1 MSEKFLTVSDVAGL
15 TGWSPLTVYKKA
27 ANGQIPGRVK
37 LGKSSLRF
45 RESMIT
51 AWLSKR
57 DGTGEAAAKAIVE
70 WPEGINGPFLIFPIG
85 SSFEQSSQVRDFL
98 NERLKKSEVAA

>member
-27 ANGQIPGRVK
+27 ANGQIPGRLK

-45 RESMIT
+45 RESVIT

-57 DGTGEAAAKAIVE
+57 DGTGEAAEKAIVE
-70 WPEGINGPFLIFPIG
+70 WPNGINGPFLVFPMG
-85 SSFEQSSQVRDFL
+85 SSFEQSSRIREFL
-98 NERLKKSEVAA
+98 NKRLGNTEAAA